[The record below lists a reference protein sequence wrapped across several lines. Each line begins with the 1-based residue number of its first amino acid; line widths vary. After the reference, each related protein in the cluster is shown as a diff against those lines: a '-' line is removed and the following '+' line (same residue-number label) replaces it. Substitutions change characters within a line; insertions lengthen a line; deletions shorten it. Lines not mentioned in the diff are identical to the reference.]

1 MTVLLEFARRLRKH
15 AILCG
20 FVTFLCF
27 MALCS
32 SSFLTPGNLLTVLR
46 QVSIQGIIA
55 LGMTCVMISGEI
67 DLSVGSLLSLTS
79 VVVVDLHD
87 KIGPV
92 GGIAVT
98 MAVGIASGCVSG
110 ALVGYFGCNSLIS
123 SLGMLSILQGM
134 TFFYTRGQEVEIRY
148 PDKTWF
154 RFFGREE
161 LLGVPV
167 PVVIFGVLSLAFFI
181 LLRRSVY
188 GRQLF
193 AIGGNMLTGRY
204 TGLSPERIRFSVFV
218 LSGLMTAV
226 GAVVLGSRVMGSQ
239 NQAGEGYEL
248 QVIAAVVLGGTSL
261 LGGEGSIL
269 RTIVGVLI
277 IGFIRNGLLLLG
289 LAYYYQWL
297 VTWIILVTAAW
308 LELIN
313 KRGRLF
319 A

>member
-1 MTVLLEFARRLRKH
+1 
-15 AILCG
+15 
-20 FVTFLCF
+20 
-27 MALCS
+27 
-32 SSFLTPGNLLTVLR
+32 
-46 QVSIQGIIA
+46 
-55 LGMTCVMISGEI
+55 
-67 DLSVGSLLSLTS
+67 
-79 VVVVDLHD
+79 
-87 KIGPV
+87 
-92 GGIAVT
+92 
-98 MAVGIASGCVSG
+98 
-110 ALVGYFGCNSLIS
+110 LIS